1 MADHH
6 PTIAPFHP
14 PAWLR
19 NAHAQTLYGALWT
32 GGLPPHTATL
42 RHVTLPDGDAV
53 AVHDDLP
60 TDWNGRVAVLTHG
73 LAADHRSPLLV
84 RLAAKLVARGVRVFR
99 WDMRG
104 CGAGVAL
111 ARRTYHA
118 GCSDDLGGVLAA
130 VLDWCRADAPPR
142 EPEVTLFGVS
152 LGGNVVLKYLGEDPA
167 AVPPEVRRAMA
178 INPPIDLCCA
188 VRSLEGP
195 INRLY
200 DRHFLKALE
209 RQVADRRRA
218 RPDAPEPRRPRRPR
232 TLYEFDDSF
241 TAPLLGHADAAAY
254 YREASSGPHV
264 PAIRVPTT
272 ILTSRDDPLVP
283 FAMFAPDRLTCP
295 PTVRVVATDHGGHCG
310 YIGRAGR
317 DPDHHWLEW
326 RVVELV
332 TA

>member
-1 MADHH
+1 MPDDQ
-6 PTIAPFHP
+6 PPLPPFEP

-19 NAHAQTLYGALWT
+19 NPHAQTLVGAYWPR
-32 GGLPPHTATL
+32 GLPPHTATL
-42 RHVTLPDGDAV
+42 REVPLPDGDAV

-60 TDWNGRVAVLTHG
+60 AAWSGRVAILTHG
-73 LAADHRSPLLV
+73 LAADHRSPMLV

-111 ARRTYHA
+111 ARSPYHA
-118 GCSDDLGGVLAA
+118 GCSGDLGCVVSA
-130 VLDWCRADAPPR
+130 VLDWCRADAPHAPD
-142 EPEVTLFGVS
+142 VSLFGVS
-152 LGGNVVLKYLGEDPA
+152 LGGNVTLKYLGEDPA
-167 AVPPEVRRAMA
+167 AVPPAIRRAVA
-178 INPPIDLCCA
+178 VNPPIDLCVA

-195 INRLY
+195 ITRFY
-200 DRHFLKALE
+200 DRHFLAAVE

-254 YREASSGPHV
+254 YREASSARHV

-283 FAMFAPDRLTCP
+283 FAMFAPDRLPCP
-295 PTVRVVATDHGGHCG
+295 PAVRIVATDHGGHCG
-310 YIGRAGR
+310 YIGRTGR
-317 DPDHHWLEW
+317 DPDPHWLEW
-326 RVVELV
+326 RVVDLV